1 MAEWLT
7 CTISSPWPSGD
18 TSQSP
23 RVGEWILRTRLA
35 VGEPTR
41 KVKVMSARKRYG
53 VQNRPSDR
61 VIQVGLL
68 LVIAVPAVVA
78 GTVGFLAG
86 QILTVNWPTGGDR

>member
-1 MAEWLT
+1 
-7 CTISSPWPSGD
+7 
-18 TSQSP
+18 
-23 RVGEWILRTRLA
+23 
-35 VGEPTR
+35 
-41 KVKVMSARKRYG
+41 MSARKRYG

-86 QILTVNWPTGGDR
+86 QILTVNWPTGEAK